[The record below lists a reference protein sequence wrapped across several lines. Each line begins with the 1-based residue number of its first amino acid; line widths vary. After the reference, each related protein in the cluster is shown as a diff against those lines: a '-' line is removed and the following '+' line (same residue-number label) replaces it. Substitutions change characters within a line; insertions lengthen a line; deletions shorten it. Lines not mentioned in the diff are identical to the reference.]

1 MDSSPRMGGTGARR
15 VLVIEDDDAI
25 RALIR
30 EVLADDGYDVH
41 EARTGNDAL
50 TRVGELR
57 PDVILLDKLM
67 PDGDGTSFAREYA
80 TRKGS
85 HAPIVALSAAA
96 DASDWAS
103 RIGAAAY
110 LAKPLAIEDLLSVVR
125 TTLEKAR

>member
-25 RALIR
+25 RALIH

-41 EARTGNDAL
+41 EARTGNDGL
-50 TRVGELR
+50 QRVGEVR

-67 PDGDGTSFAREYA
+67 PDGDGTSFAQQYLA
-80 TRKGS
+80 RKGS